1 MQALVFY
8 LIYPFILVISLLP
21 FRVLYVI
28 SDICYILIYY
38 VLGYRK
44 KVVFDNLS
52 LVFPDKTEDEK
63 KEIASK
69 FYKHLCDILFE
80 SLKSISISKKE
91 IKKRFV
97 PLNPELIN
105 AIEADNQST
114 IVMLGHYAS
123 WEWTY
128 VIQLF
133 TNAKGFG
140 IYKQLKNRYFDKLV
154 RDIRAKFGTELI
166 HTKETVPKL
175 LRSRAKGEISLSGF
189 IADQSP
195 KIQKNQYWS
204 HFMGHEVPVFVG
216 AETLAK
222 KLDYAVAYCRI
233 EKVKRGYYT
242 AQFEIITR
250 HPKDVENFEITEDFL
265 RRLES
270 QIHKAPEY
278 YLWTHKRWKHMKK

>member
-8 LIYPFILVISLLP
+8 IIYPFIWLISLLP
-21 FRVLYVI
+21 FKVLYLL
-28 SDICYILIYY
+28 SDVCYILIYH
-38 VLGYRK
+38 VLSYRK
-44 KVVFDNLS
+44 KVVFDNLN
-52 LVFPDKTEDEK
+52 LVFPDKNDNEIET
-63 KEIASK
+63 IASR

-97 PLNPELIN
+97 PLNPEVIN
-105 AIEADNQST
+105 AIEKENQST
-114 IVMLGHYAS
+114 ILMLGHYAS

-140 IYKQLKNRYFDKLV
+140 VYKRLRNKYFDKLV

-166 HTKETVPKL
+166 HTKEAVPKL
-175 LRSRAKGEISLSGF
+175 IRSRMQGEISLSGF

-204 HFMGHEVPVFVG
+204 KFMGQEVPVFVG
-216 AETLAK
+216 AEVLAK
-222 KLDYAVAYCRI
+222 KFNYAVAYCKI
-233 EKVKRGYYT
+233 EKIKRGYYT

-250 HPKDVENFEITEDFL
+250 DPQSFENFKITEDFL

-270 QIHKAPEY
+270 QINQAPEY
-278 YLWTHKRWKHMKK
+278 YLWTHKRWKHRKV

>member
-8 LIYPFILVISLLP
+8 IIYPFIWLISLLP
-21 FRVLYVI
+21 FRVLYGL
-28 SDICYILIYY
+28 SDISYILIYHI
-38 VLGYRK
+38 LGYRK
-44 KVVFDNLS
+44 QVVYNNLK
-52 LVFPDKTEDEK
+52 LAFPDKPDTELK
-63 KEIASK
+63 AIAK
-69 FYKHLCDILFE
+69 NFYRHLCDIMFE

-91 IKKRFV
+91 IKKRFKL
-97 PLNPELIN
+97 LNPEVIN
-105 AIEADNQST
+105 AIEKENQST
-114 IVMLGHYAS
+114 ILMLGHYAS
-123 WEWTY
+123 WEWVY

-140 IYKQLKNRYFDKLV
+140 VYKRLRNKYFDKLV

-195 KIQKNQYWS
+195 KIQKNQYWTE
-204 HFMGHEVPVFVG
+204 FMGHEVPVFVG
-216 AETLAK
+216 AEILAK

-233 EKVKRGYYT
+233 RKIKRGYYT
-242 AQFEIITR
+242 ASFEIITR
-250 HPKDVENFEITEDFL
+250 TPKSLENYEITEDFL

-270 QIHKAPEY
+270 QIYEAPEY
-278 YLWTHKRWKHMKK
+278 YLWTHKRWKHRKK

>member
-8 LIYPFILVISLLP
+8 IIYPFIWLISLLP
-21 FRVLYVI
+21 FRMLYTL
-28 SDICYILIYY
+28 SDMSYLLIYH

-44 KVVFDNLS
+44 KVVFENLN
-52 LVFPDKTEDEK
+52 LVFPEKTRDEK

-69 FYKHLCDILFE
+69 FYQHLCDILFE

-97 PLNPELIN
+97 PLNPEIIN
-105 AIEADNQST
+105 AIEQENQST

-140 IYKQLKNRYFDKLV
+140 IYKRLKNKHFDKLV

-175 LRSRAKGEISLSGF
+175 IRSRAKGEISLSGF

-204 HFMGHEVPVFVG
+204 SFMGHEVPVFVG

-222 KLDYAVAYCRI
+222 KLNYAVSYCRI

-242 AQFEIITR
+242 ATFEIITR
-250 HPKDVENFEITEDFL
+250 NPKELDNFEITEDFL

-270 QIHKAPEY
+270 QIKEAPEY
-278 YLWTHKRWKHMKK
+278 YLWTHKRWKHRRT